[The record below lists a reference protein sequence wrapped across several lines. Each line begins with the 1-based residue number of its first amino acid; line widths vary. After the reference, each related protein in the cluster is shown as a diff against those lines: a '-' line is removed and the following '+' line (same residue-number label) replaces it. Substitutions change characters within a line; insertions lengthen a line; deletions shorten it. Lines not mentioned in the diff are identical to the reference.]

1 LHFKRVS
8 KDFPLITTSFG
19 EACCGEGGGREGY
32 MVGGNR
38 QHTQEVNSLI
48 DIILPVIAKAVMVQS
63 IFLLSVS
70 LSHITSEKGN
80 FKSLIDIF

>member
-1 LHFKRVS
+1 
-8 KDFPLITTSFG
+8 
-19 EACCGEGGGREGY
+19 

-63 IFLLSVS
+63 IFLHSAS